1 MFFKALGAAAFLQV
15 TACCWAGIIVPYNVT
30 IDTSS
35 QAGNNGAIYFSFAGG
50 LNADPASV
58 TIQTFSIGAPG
69 ALSATPP
76 PFQDGGVTGSL
87 DSLPLT
93 IDNSGGLNDY
103 EHYLVYGP
111 TISFRVLFNL
121 PSVLTGN
128 SGSQLVWQLTAADG
142 ITPVLTNDNSGNIGT
157 IFYDNSGMFTSSALG
172 NSSIETISGAAPE
185 PSTLLFGAMGAFLIA
200 LKRHRGRT

>member
-1 MFFKALGAAAFLQV
+1 MLFKAFGAAAFLQV
-15 TACCWAGIIVPYNVT
+15 TACCWAGIVVPYNVT

-50 LNADPASV
+50 LNADPASI
-58 TIQTFSIGAPG
+58 TIQTFSIAAPG
-69 ALSATPP
+69 GLSATPP

-93 IDNSGGLNDY
+93 IDNSSGLNDY

-111 TISFRVLFNL
+111 TVSFRVLFNL
-121 PSVLTGN
+121 PTVLTGN

-157 IFYDNSGMFTSSALG
+157 IFYDNTGAFTSSTLG
-172 NSSIETISGAAPE
+172 NSTIETIAGTVPE
-185 PSTLLFGAMGAFLIA
+185 PSTIGFGALGTILIA
-200 LKRHRGRT
+200 LKRRPRRT